1 MKSFKAYVIMN
12 KANISKE
19 KTTVN
24 FPTSFNMR
32 GLVRS
37 IVLNAFIPYML
48 YILSKKYLSNS
59 EFEALSIASLFPI
72 FDSIVDFVRHRRFDL
87 IAIITLLSIG
97 ASIIAIFFGGSPKL
111 LLIRESFFTG
121 ALGTLCFISLL
132 FPRPLMFFF
141 GRQMVVGND
150 DAKIAQFNKKW
161 EFPRVRFYF
170 RLITMVWG
178 FAFLGDFILRVIFVY
193 SLPSSVV
200 LLISPF
206 ISGAITIGTI
216 MWTFAYARK
225 SIIRGA
231 EAGNK

>member
-1 MKSFKAYVIMN
+1 MKKAAIPQ
-12 KANISKE
+12 KESTGNI
-19 KTTVN
+19 
-24 FPTSFNMR
+24 PTSFKMR

-37 IVLNAFIPYML
+37 IVLNAFIPYLL
-48 YILSKKYLSNS
+48 YTLSKKYLSNS
-59 EFEALSIASLFPI
+59 ELEALSIASLFPI

-97 ASIIAIFFGGSPKL
+97 VSIIAIFFGGSPKL

-132 FPRPLMFFF
+132 FPRPLMFYF

-150 DAKIAQFNKKW
+150 DAKIASFNKKW
-161 EFPRVRFYF
+161 ELPHVRFYF
-170 RLITMVWG
+170 RLITVVWG

-193 SLPSSVV
+193 SLSSSLV

-216 MWTFAYARK
+216 MWTFAYARN
-225 SIIRGA
+225 SIKHGQ
-231 EAGNK
+231 ELGKK